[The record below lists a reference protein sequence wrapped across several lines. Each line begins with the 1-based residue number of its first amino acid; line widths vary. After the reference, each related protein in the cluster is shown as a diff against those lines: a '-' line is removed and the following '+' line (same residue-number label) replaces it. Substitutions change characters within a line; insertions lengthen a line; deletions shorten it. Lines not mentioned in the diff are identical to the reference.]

1 MTSGEDPDTE
11 APPAEA
17 SYDNEAPPAESSW
30 DSSRGSEAPPTE
42 STLDNNPATDSTSAP
57 AQKTV
62 C

>member
-17 SYDNEAPPAESSW
+17 SYDNEAPPVESSW
-30 DSSRGSEAPPTE
+30 DNGLGAGAPPAERTF
-42 STLDNNPATDSTSAP
+42 DNNPG
-57 AQKTV
+57 TV